1 MIGSP
6 ADPTTM
12 EVLMGL
18 SRKRQREFDQL
29 KRQAETLIQDQK
41 DVLDHAAKVARQAGH
56 QAANF
61 AREEVGPGVRDI
73 YDERVR
79 PAVKAG
85 RTAARHGRDRFVDDV
100 IPALTS
106 ALGSALA
113 VIETAKN
120 PQVRDVVSKVSKKAA
135 DAGLIQK
142 KSSGP
147 AKYIV
152 IGVAAVAV
160 AGIAFAAWQTLR
172 ADDSLWIEDEPEE
185 ELSAS

>member
-1 MIGSP
+1 
-6 ADPTTM
+6 
-12 EVLMGL
+12 
-18 SRKRQREFDQL
+18 
-29 KRQAETLIQDQK
+29 
-41 DVLDHAAKVARQAGH
+41 
-56 QAANF
+56 
-61 AREEVGPGVRDI
+61 
-73 YDERVR
+73 
-79 PAVKAG
+79 VKAG
-85 RTAARHGRDRFVDDV
+85 RSAARNGRDRFVDDV

-120 PQVRDVVSKVSKKAA
+120 PQVREVAAKVGKKAM
-135 DAGLIQK
+135 DAGIIEN

-147 AKYIV
+147 ARYIF

-185 ELSAS
+185 ELPAS